1 MEVMTANQNIRRCT
15 AGVVVSLIC
24 SPAFAD
30 PCEAPLPKPGTEFA
44 GRVTYIVD
52 GDGLCVGDD
61 LGGIEVR
68 LADFN
73 AIELSQPGG
82 RDAKAAL
89 ERLVFGK
96 SVACIAGKRSWDRV
110 VARCVLDGRGL
121 GDLMREAGVPEGGR

>member
-1 MEVMTANQNIRRCT
+1 MTNKTSCAVAAIFLCI
-15 AGVVVSLIC
+15 VVVPQTAS
-24 SPAFAD
+24 AD

-44 GRVTYIVD
+44 GRVSYIVD

-68 LADFN
+68 LADFS
-73 AIELSQPGG
+73 AIELNQPGG

-89 ERLVFGK
+89 ERLALGK

-121 GDLMREAGVPEGGR
+121 GDLMREAGVPEGGN